1 MKIELST
8 DKNIEGSEALAAHVR
23 EVVRRHMGH
32 IEEHL
37 TRVEVHLADEN
48 AGKSGP
54 QDHRCMMEARPK
66 GSAPIAVTHH
76 ADAIHKAV
84 DGAAERLKRVL
95 GAELDKRGN
104 HR

>member
-54 QDHRCMMEARPK
+54 QDHRCMIEARPK
-66 GSAPIAVTHH
+66 GSAPTAVTHH
-76 ADAIHKAV
+76 ADTVHQALE
-84 DGAAERLKRVL
+84 GAAERLKRALV
-95 GAELDKRGN
+95 AELDKRGN
-104 HR
+104 RR